1 MRKTDLE
8 KSIEDL
14 EVLREIAARQDYNTS
29 VAINQKLVKIIPLLQ
44 NELTKMNRD
53 NYDITSPMIV
63 EITQKDCEDT
73 HQSMQDFMNN
83 YMAEL
88 VDNDLTIIDFGINY
102 IDSNTKIGYIK
113 YNRR

>member
-1 MRKTDLE
+1 MRKADLE

-14 EVLREIAARQDYNTS
+14 EALREIAARQDYNTS

-53 NYDITSPMIV
+53 NYDITSPMIA

>member
-1 MRKTDLE
+1 MILP
-8 KSIEDL
+8 L
-14 EVLREIAARQDYNTS
+14 NTS
-29 VAINQKLVKIIPLLQ
+29 PVEIVTCTDGAPETTWELVKIIPLLQ

-53 NYDITSPMIV
+53 NYDITSPMIA

>member
-1 MRKTDLE
+1 MRKTELE

-14 EVLREIAARQDYNTS
+14 EVLREIAAKQDYNTS

>member
-1 MRKTDLE
+1 MRKSDLE

-14 EVLREIAARQDYNTS
+14 EALRGIAARQDYNTS
-29 VAINQKLVKIIPLLQ
+29 VEINQKLIKVLPLLQ
-44 NELTKMNRD
+44 NELAKMNRD
-53 NYDITSPMIV
+53 NYDITSPMIA

-88 VDNDLTIIDFGINY
+88 VEHDLSIIDFGINY
-102 IDSNTKIGYIK
+102 IDGSKIGYIK